1 MIFDSLG
8 IGEVG
13 VVLAL
18 AVVMIKPKELGKV
31 MREFS
36 KFKRKALEIQT
47 QVRAQLETIT
57 IESEAIE
64 RQAKLKQDK
73 TSLRIWGKETIARIP
88 AADRAQAADA
98 LAARVAEW
106 QTYKNAK
113 TVACFAST
121 LDEID
126 TEPLLRRVLSEG
138 KTLLLPFIQ
147 GEGAEAAMGFAP
159 VKDLEQELAEGTHGI
174 KEPIAAIRSGEAPV
188 PDLVLAPGLVFDLRG
203 GRLGRGK
210 GFYDRYLAGF
220 RGFKAG
226 LAYDVQFMGKN
237 LPLDAHDQ
245 TMDAVV
251 TDKRTQVFAAPRIEA
266 A

>member
-31 MREFS
+31 MREFA
-36 KFKRKALEIQT
+36 KFKRKALEIQS

-64 RQAKLKQDK
+64 RQSKLKQDK
-73 TSLRIWGKETIARIP
+73 TGLRAWAKERIAALP
-88 AADRAQAADA
+88 AAERAQAADA

-113 TVACFAST
+113 AVACFASD
-121 LDEID
+121 LQEID
-126 TEPLLRRVLSEG
+126 TEPLLRRILADG
-138 KTLLLPFIQ
+138 KTLLLPYLR
-147 GEGAEAAMGFAP
+147 GEGPEAAMAFAP
-159 VKDLEQELAEGTHGI
+159 VKDLDRELAEGAYGI
-174 KEPIAAIRSGEAPV
+174 REPVPEARNGAAPE
-188 PDLVLAPGLVFDLRG
+188 PDLVLAPGLAFDLRG
-203 GRLGRGK
+203 GRLGKGK
-210 GFYDRYLAGF
+210 GFYDRYLAAF

-226 LAYDVQFMGKN
+226 LAYDVQIAEKN

-245 TMDAVV
+245 MMDAVV
-251 TDKRTQVFAAPRIEA
+251 TDKRTQVFAAPRLDA